1 MVERMASFKDLP
13 VADIVVP
20 NDRLRP
26 ISEAKVAAL
35 MAVIEQSVYLGAI
48 TVRRVGKVN
57 TLIDGA
63 HRLEAMRRLG
73 REVINADVLDC
84 NTGEARRMEITG
96 NILAGMTPIQD
107 AIFLGVYQVEYEKL
121 HPETKRGT
129 AGAMAK
135 HGLQA
140 SKMTFAEV
148 IAETRQ
154 INPRQVQ
161 KIVAAGRH
169 LSVEERVALQAAS
182 HRIPIS
188 DIEKLGKMQ
197 FEPERAAVVAGLLA
211 GKSASETIR
220 TEKARKA
227 GVQPMVKDPVDKAF
241 LAMSAL
247 WTRMPL
253 AAKKRFCLEF
263 GKEIWTVQNKGAALT
278 NWRAATDE

>member
-13 VADIVVP
+13 IADIVVP

-26 ISEAKVAAL
+26 ISEAKVVAL
-35 MAVIEQSVYLGAI
+35 MVVIEQSVYLGAI

-57 TLIDGA
+57 ILIDGA

-73 REVINADVLDC
+73 REIINADVLDC
-84 NTGEARRMEITG
+84 TAGEARRMEITG

-129 AGAMAK
+129 VGAMAK
-135 HGLQA
+135 HGLQQQN
-140 SKMTFAEV
+140 SSFAEL

-154 INPRQVQ
+154 ITPRRVRQ
-161 KIVAAGRH
+161 IVAAGRY
-169 LSVEERVALQAAS
+169 LSVEERAALQAAS
-182 HRIPIS
+182 HRIPLD

-197 FEPERAAVVAGLLA
+197 FEADRAAVVAGLLA

-220 TEKARKA
+220 AQKALKA
-227 GVQPMVKDPVDKAF
+227 GVQPTLKDPVDTAF
-241 LAMSAL
+241 LALTAL
-247 WTRMPL
+247 WSRVPKGAKRRFVDELAQEL
-253 AAKKRFCLEF
+253 AALLNGRD
-263 GKEIWTVQNKGAALT
+263 Q
-278 NWRAATDE
+278 